1 MRAIRGKIVAVCA
14 ILASFGALKLSD
26 AQTVSGLSAI
36 RVASGLSQPL
46 FVTAPP
52 GDYNRLF
59 IVQKTGQVSIL
70 NLATGTL
77 NATPFLDIS
86 ARISTDSEQGLL
98 GLAFDP
104 NYATNGKFYLN
115 FVVPGGFWGNGTT
128 HISQFQVSSGN
139 PDIADTSNEKVL
151 LTFDHPEQ
159 NHDGGWI
166 AFSPRLNDDH
176 NLYIATGDGGNA
188 NDQGTGHIEPGGNAQ
203 NLTTLLGK
211 MLRIHVDPTPER
223 IRSLRTIR
231 LSGRVRTKRKSG
243 HTVCAI
249 RFAIVSI
256 A

>member
-1 MRAIRGKIVAVCA
+1 MRAIQGRIIVVCA
-14 ILASFGALKLSD
+14 ALVSISSSESTN
-26 AQTVSGLSAI
+26 AQAVSGLAAF

-70 NLATGTL
+70 NLSNGTL

-104 NYATNGKFYLN
+104 NYATNGKFYLD
-115 FVVPGGFWGNGTT
+115 FVVPGGTWGNGTT

-139 PDIADTSNEKVL
+139 PDIADTSSEKIL
-151 LTFDHPEQ
+151 LTFDHPEE

-166 AFSPRLNDDH
+166 AVSPRVNDDH

-211 MLRIHVDPTPER
+211 MLRIHVASAAGTALIP
-223 IRSLRTIR
+223 S
-231 LSGRVRTKRKSG
+231 
-243 HTVCAI
+243 
-249 RFAIVSI
+249 
-256 A
+256 